1 MHIQSILAITDLSA
15 RGHRTVC
22 RAASIAAEHGALLKL
37 MYAPASFATRATGAT
52 EIAAHATRHLAG
64 LAIEMA
70 EGFGI
75 LIKRVDNVS
84 GRLEAVAE
92 ESRWSDLLVVGDD
105 RDTCALAFFRG
116 QPVERLLR
124 AVRKPVLV
132 ARLDAAT
139 RYRRILVAV
148 DLTDA
153 SRHLVELAW
162 AFDGNAEVELFHAL
176 NTLHEGKMRYAD
188 VSDYAIKSLR
198 HACARH
204 ARERMLSLSDSST
217 ARRNR
222 VLSAIGH
229 GDPAR
234 QATVQQQHSNA
245 ELLVVGKHG
254 RSAIVDFVFGSVS
267 QRVLRW
273 SASDVLVVPRVSAV
287 ASPVKAEPVPH
298 GAPAPA
304 LKQQ

>member
-1 MHIQSILAITDLSA
+1 MHNNIQSILAITDLSA
-15 RGHRTVC
+15 RGHRTVR

-37 MYAPASFATRATGAT
+37 MYAPAAFITSAT
-52 EIAAHATRHLAG
+52 ETAAHAARHLAG

-70 EGFGI
+70 EGFGV
-75 LIKRVDNVS
+75 LVKKVDNVS

-92 ESRWSDLLVVGDD
+92 ESRWCDLLVVGDD
-105 RDTCALAFFRG
+105 RDACTLAFFHG

-132 ARLDAAT
+132 TRLDAAM

-153 SRHLVELAW
+153 SRHLVEVAW

-176 NTLHEGKMRYAD
+176 NTLHEGKLRYAD

-198 HACARH
+198 HACALH
-204 ARERMLSLSDSST
+204 ARDRMLSLSDSST

-222 VLSAIGH
+222 VISAIGQ

-234 QATVQQQHSNA
+234 QATVQQQYSKA

-254 RSAIVDFVFGSVS
+254 RSAIVDFVFGSVA

-273 SASDVLVVPRVSAV
+273 SVSDVLVVPRGSGVT
-287 ASPVKAEPVPH
+287 SPVRAEPVAH
-298 GAPAPA
+298 GALAPA
-304 LKQQ
+304 LKQ

>member
-15 RGHRTVC
+15 RGHRTVL
-22 RAASIAAEHGALLKL
+22 RAASIAAAHGALLKI
-37 MYAPASFATRATGAT
+37 MYAPMAFAGAT
-52 EIAAHATRHLAG
+52 ETGAHAARHLAG

-75 LIKRVDNVS
+75 LVKKIDDLS
-84 GRLEAVAE
+84 GRLEAIAQE
-92 ESRWSDLLVVGDD
+92 ARWSDLLVVGDA
-105 RDTCALAFFRG
+105 RDPCTLAVFHG

-139 RYRRILVAV
+139 RYQRILVAV

-162 AFDGNAEVELFHAL
+162 AFDSTAEVELFHAL
-176 NTLHEGKMRYAD
+176 NTLHEGKLRYAD
-188 VSDYAIKSLR
+188 VSDYTIKSLR

-222 VLSAIGH
+222 VVSAIGQ

-234 QATVQQQHSNA
+234 QAAVQQQYSKA

-254 RSAIVDFVFGSVS
+254 HSAIADFVFGSVA
-267 QRVLRW
+267 QRVLKW
-273 SASDVLVVPRVSAV
+273 SASDVLVVPRGSGISLPAN
-287 ASPVKAEPVPH
+287 AEPATQ
-298 GAPAPA
+298 GALPPA
-304 LKQQ
+304 LKQ